1 MIITKALILTVKRSC
16 GIVEYIL
23 ADMAE
28 QALYTYVDR
37 KVTINVKH

>member
-1 MIITKALILTVKRSC
+1 MIITKALILTVKQSC
-16 GIVEYIL
+16 GIVECIL

-28 QALYTYVDR
+28 RTLYTYVDR